1 VRGSTRSGASG
12 KRRWDEVA
20 SLLSEA
26 AELGVEFD
34 ELQQLGVFEAN
45 CNAWR
50 MKAESAVSACSW
62 LNITCSSW
70 NDADDAEDNGGSEN
84 DVEESGD
91 DGNACAVTLCTNST
105 TGDDDVEGPPVVDVK
120 EIFKSSWWITDDIQ
134 ARLPPTHKTVN
145 ILHFLTQLSLSS
157 LAAVEAEG
165 TALNIEIPRQRE
177 VAQASYA
184 PHS

>member
-1 VRGSTRSGASG
+1 
-12 KRRWDEVA
+12 
-20 SLLSEA
+20 LLSEA

-50 MKAESAVSACSW
+50 VKAENAVSACSW
-62 LNITCSSW
+62 LNIICSSW
-70 NDADDAEDNGGSEN
+70 NDDDDAEDNDGSEN

-91 DGNACAVTLCTNST
+91 DGNACAVTSST
-105 TGDDDVEGPPVVDVK
+105 KCSTGDDDVEGPPVVDVK

-134 ARLPPTHKTVN
+134 VRLPLPTTVN

-165 TALNIEIPRQRE
+165 IALNIEIPRQRE

-184 PHS
+184 PPS